1 MKIRKVKIAIKSF
14 DAVLGDARNAMKR
27 IAAGEEVKAEC
38 GVYFENLAAFK
49 RALTEKRLEILHTIK
64 ERRPSS
70 IYMLAKI
77 LGRDTKNVTT
87 DLEYLRAI
95 GLVEMKRTGEK
106 RACVVPEVN
115 YDKIGLEIAV

>member
-14 DAVLGDARNAMKR
+14 DAVLGNVKNTMKR
-27 IAAGEEVKAEC
+27 IADGDDVKREN

-49 RALTEKRLEILHTIK
+49 RALTEKRLMMLHTIK

-70 IYMLAKI
+70 IYALAKM
-77 LGRDTKNVTT
+77 LGRDIKNVTT

-95 GLVEMKRTGEK
+95 GLVEMKRSGEK
-106 RACVVPEVN
+106 RERVIPEVN

>member
-14 DAVLGDARNAMKR
+14 DAVLGNVKNTMRR
-27 IAAGEEVKAEC
+27 IADGDDVKMEN

-49 RALTEKRLEILHTIK
+49 RALTEKRLMMLHTIK

-70 IYMLAKI
+70 IYALAKM
-77 LGRDTKNVTT
+77 LGRDIKNVTT

-95 GLVEMKRTGEK
+95 GLVEMKRSGEK
-106 RACVVPEVN
+106 RERVVPAVN